1 MKQRIKEMNKLIKT
15 ILISTILLS
24 SSVFSNNSKL
34 FSSGVPSLAPMLEN
48 VTPAVVNI
56 YTISE
61 SEQRNQLIDDP
72 FLRKFFN
79 IPNQQKSRK
88 RNRSGLGSGVIINS
102 KKGYVITNNHVI
114 AKAKDIKV
122 KLHDGREFKAKLVG
136 ADPAS
141 DIAIIQIKPE
151 NLTAIKFSNSEKLRV
166 GDFVVAIGNPFGIG
180 QTVTSGI
187 VSALGRSGLG
197 IEAYENFIQTDASI
211 NPGNSGGALV
221 NLRGE
226 LVGINTA
233 IIGSRGASA
242 GSVGIGL
249 AIPVNMALDIT
260 DQLLKYGEVKR
271 GYLGVSAQNLTDD
284 LSKAF
289 GVETNRGAIITRV
302 QKDSPADLSGIK
314 VGDVVTKINNKAIEN
329 AASMRN
335 KIGLLKINSTITL
348 QINRKGK
355 VLTKKVRIVEPDKAK
370 IKNLKLNPRLS
381 GVIFGDIK
389 KNMPEYGKV
398 NGIKIMKMR
407 KDSKAFSVGIRP
419 NDIVLSINN
428 IPVQS
433 LKDLEIVA
441 NNNDELVLHVQRQNR
456 TAFILLK

>member
-1 MKQRIKEMNKLIKT
+1 MKILIKSFLT
-15 ILISTILLS
+15 SFILVIFSSIS
-24 SSVFSNNSKL
+24 FAAKSNL
-34 FSSGVPSLAPMLEN
+34 FSAGVPSLAPMLEN

-61 SEQRNQLIDDP
+61 TEERSYQINDP

-79 IPNQQKSRK
+79 IPGQQKSQK
-88 RNRSGLGSGVIINS
+88 RNRSGLGSGVIIDK
-102 KKGYVITNNHVI
+102 KKGFVITNNHVI

-122 KLHDGREFKAKLVG
+122 KLSDGREFKATLVG

-141 DIAIIQIKPE
+141 DIAVIKINAK
-151 NLTAIKFSNSEKLRV
+151 NLNSLNFADSNKLRV

-187 VSALGRSGLG
+187 ISALGRSGLG

-221 NLRGE
+221 NLKGE

-233 IIGSRGASA
+233 IIGSKGNA

-260 DQLLKYGEVKR
+260 DQLIKYGKVKR
-271 GYLGVSAQNLTDD
+271 GYLGVSAQDLTPD

-289 GVETNRGAIITRV
+289 GINTNKGAIITQV
-302 QKDSPADLSGIK
+302 EKGSPADKAGIK
-314 VGDVVTKINNKAIEN
+314 IGDVVTRINNQNVEN
-329 AASMRN
+329 ASAMRN
-335 KIGLLKINSTITL
+335 KIGLLKVNTTISIQL
-348 QINRKGK
+348 NRKGEIISTK
-355 VLTKKVRIVEPDKAK
+355 VKIVEPK
-370 IKNLKLNPRLS
+370 ISKKSGIKINPRLQ
-381 GVIFGDIK
+381 GIVFTEIT

-398 NGIKIMKMR
+398 TGIKVIKIN
-407 KDSKAFSVGIRP
+407 KKSKAYYVGIRP
-419 NDIVLSINN
+419 NDIILSVNN
-428 IPVQS
+428 IPVQKI
-433 LKDLEIVA
+433 KDLEIVA
-441 NNNDELVLHVQRQNR
+441 GQNDSELIVHVQRGNR
-456 TAFILLK
+456 TAFLLLK

>member
-1 MKQRIKEMNKLIKT
+1 MNKLIKT

-221 NLRGE
+221 NLKGQ

-398 NGIKIMKMR
+398 IGIKIMKMR

>member
-1 MKQRIKEMNKLIKT
+1 MNKLIKT

-34 FSSGVPSLAPMLEN
+34 FSSGVPSLAPMLES

-61 SEQRNQLIDDP
+61 NEQRNQLIDDP

-355 VLTKKVRIVEPDKAK
+355 VLTKKVRIVEPDTAK

-398 NGIKIMKMR
+398 IGIKIMKMR

>member
-1 MKQRIKEMNKLIKT
+1 MNKLIKT

-61 SEQRNQLIDDP
+61 SVQRNQLIDDP

-221 NLRGE
+221 NLKGE

-302 QKDSPADLSGIK
+302 QKDSPADLSGIE

-428 IPVQS
+428 VPVQS

-456 TAFILLK
+456 TAFVLLK

>member
-1 MKQRIKEMNKLIKT
+1 MNKLIKT

-221 NLRGE
+221 NLKGQ

-302 QKDSPADLSGIK
+302 QKDSPADLAGIE
-314 VGDVVTKINNKAIEN
+314 VGDVVTKINNKAVEN

-355 VLTKKVRIVEPDKAK
+355 VLTKKVRIVEPDTAK

-398 NGIKIMKMR
+398 IGIKIMKMR

>member
-1 MKQRIKEMNKLIKT
+1 MSKIIKS
-15 ILISTILLS
+15 ILISSIFLS
-24 SSVFSNNSKL
+24 LSAFSNNSKL

-61 SEQRNQLIDDP
+61 SVQRNQLIDDP

-79 IPNQQKSRK
+79 IPDLQKSRK
-88 RNRSGLGSGVIINS
+88 RNRSGLGSGVIINN
-102 KKGYVITNNHVI
+102 KKGYIITNNHVI

-122 KLHDGREFKAKLVG
+122 KLHDGREFKAALVG

-141 DIAIIQIKPE
+141 DIAVIQIEPK

-221 NLRGE
+221 NLKGE

-233 IIGSRGASA
+233 IIGSSGASA

-260 DQLLKYGEVKR
+260 GQLLKYGEVKR

-302 QKDSPADLSGIK
+302 QKDSPADLSGIE
-314 VGDVVTKINNKAIEN
+314 VGDVVTKINNKAVEN

-355 VLTKKVRIVEPDKAK
+355 VLTKKVRIVEPDRAK

-398 NGIKIMKMR
+398 NGIKIMKIR
-407 KDSKAFSVGIRP
+407 KDSKAYFAGIRP

-428 IPVQS
+428 IPTQA

-441 NNNDELVLHVQRQNR
+441 NNNDELVLHVQRKNR

>member
-1 MKQRIKEMNKLIKT
+1 MKIQIKT
-15 ILISTILLS
+15 FLTSFILVIFSSIS
-24 SSVFSNNSKL
+24 FAAKSNL
-34 FSSGVPSLAPMLEN
+34 FSAGVPSLAPMLEN

-61 SEQRNQLIDDP
+61 TEDRSYQINDP

-79 IPNQQKSRK
+79 IPGQQKSKK
-88 RNRSGLGSGVIINS
+88 RNRSGLGSGVIIDK
-102 KKGYVITNNHVI
+102 KKGFVITNNHVI

-122 KLHDGREFKAKLVG
+122 KLSDGREFKATLVG

-141 DIAIIQIKPE
+141 DIAVIKINAK
-151 NLTAIKFSNSEKLRV
+151 NLNSLNFADSNKLRV

-187 VSALGRSGLG
+187 ISALGRSGLG

-221 NLRGE
+221 NLKGE

-233 IIGSRGASA
+233 IIGSKGNA

-260 DQLLKYGEVKR
+260 DQLIKYGKVKR
-271 GYLGVSAQNLTDD
+271 GYLGVSAQDLTPD

-289 GVETNRGAIITRV
+289 GINTNKGAIITQV
-302 QKDSPADLSGIK
+302 EKGSPADKAGIK
-314 VGDVVTKINNKAIEN
+314 IGDVVTRINNQNVEN
-329 AASMRN
+329 ASAMRN
-335 KIGLLKINSTITL
+335 KIGLLKVNTTISIQL
-348 QINRKGK
+348 NRKGEIISTNVK
-355 VLTKKVRIVEPDKAK
+355 IVEPK
-370 IKNLKLNPRLS
+370 ISKKSGIKINPRLQ
-381 GVIFGDIK
+381 GIVFTEIT

-398 NGIKIMKMR
+398 TGIKVIKIN
-407 KDSKAFSVGIRP
+407 KKSKAYYVGIRP
-419 NDIVLSINN
+419 NDIILSVNN
-428 IPVQS
+428 IPVQKI
-433 LKDLEIVA
+433 KDLEIVA
-441 NNNDELVLHVQRQNR
+441 GQNDSELIVHVQRGNR
-456 TAFILLK
+456 TAFLLLK

>member
-1 MKQRIKEMNKLIKT
+1 MNKLIKT

-302 QKDSPADLSGIK
+302 QKDSPADLAGIE
-314 VGDVVTKINNKAIEN
+314 VGDVVTKINNKAVEN

-355 VLTKKVRIVEPDKAK
+355 VLTKKVRIVEPDTAK

>member
-1 MKQRIKEMNKLIKT
+1 MNKFLKSIF
-15 ILISTILLS
+15 ILSVLLS
-24 SSVFSNNSKL
+24 LPSFAGNSKL
-34 FSSGVPSLAPMLEN
+34 FSAGIPSLAPMLED

-61 SEQRNQLIDDP
+61 TPQRNQLIDDP

-79 IPNQQKSRK
+79 IPDQQKSKK

-102 KKGYVITNNHVI
+102 KKGFVITNNHVI

-122 KLHDGREFKAKLVG
+122 KLHDGREFKAVLVG

-141 DIAIIQIKPE
+141 DIAIIKIPTE
-151 NLTAIKFSNSEKLRV
+151 NLQSIKFSDSEKLRV

-221 NLRGE
+221 NLNGE

-260 DQLLKYGEVKR
+260 SQLLKYGEVKR
-271 GYLGVSAQNLTDD
+271 GYLGVSAQNLTHD

-289 GVETNRGAIITRV
+289 SVETNRGAIITRV
-302 QKDSPADLSGIK
+302 VEGSPADKSGIE
-314 VGDVVTKINNKAIEN
+314 VGDVVIKIDNKVIDN

-335 KIGLLKINSTITL
+335 KIGLLKINTIINI

-355 VLTKKVRIVEPDKAK
+355 ILTKKVKIVEPKKEK
-370 IKNLKLNPRLS
+370 ISNLKINPRLA
-381 GVIFGDIK
+381 GIVFGEIK
-389 KNMPEYGKV
+389 KNMPEYGKI
-398 NGIKIMKMR
+398 NGIKIMKMK
-407 KDSKAFSVGIRP
+407 KDSKAFIYGIRP
-419 NDIVLSINN
+419 NDIILSINN

-433 LKDLEIVA
+433 VKDLEVAA
-441 NNNDELVLHVQRQNR
+441 NNNDELILHVQRKNR